1 MNRQQLCDEW
11 HIPYYGPTIEECN
24 EDDNRGDF
32 EYHMNMELEDDA
44 HDAAE

>member
-11 HIPYYGPTIEECN
+11 HIPYYGPTVEECN

-32 EYHMNMELEDDA
+32 EYHQQREDTYHAPDA
-44 HDAAE
+44 T